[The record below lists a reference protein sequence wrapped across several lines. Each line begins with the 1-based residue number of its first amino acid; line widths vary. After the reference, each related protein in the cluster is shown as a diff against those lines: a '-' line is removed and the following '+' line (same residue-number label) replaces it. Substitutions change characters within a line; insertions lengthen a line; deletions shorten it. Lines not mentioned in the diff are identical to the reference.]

1 MAFFELNGWP
11 LFIITVILAFLALA
25 FTVVVL
31 PRQRRPGILKY
42 VMQFVCVA
50 LVSLLV
56 LVGIF
61 LKMNMDNQWYSSWG
75 DLLSD
80 GGGQVAVT
88 DVGATAAAAKPIKD
102 LPHRAFNAMQTNPTQ
117 NAFFG
122 SQMDPNNTSG
132 QWVNLKIHGPQSGIT
147 QEATV
152 WLPPSYMT
160 QPQRAYPVITA
171 FTGFPGDVKTYTKAM
186 DIAQHIRS
194 RVNSGAMREA
204 IVVIPNVYPGNND
217 TECVD
222 SNNGQWESYVSKDV
236 VSWIRGNLRV
246 STDREAWSTVG
257 YSAGGW
263 CSSMFAVRHPDVWA
277 SSVNLAGY
285 FAPTYSKGQQWK
297 TTDPRSY
304 DLASVVARDKPDVEI
319 WFFSGGEDTISV
331 DAVRKF
337 AASVSPPTTLV
348 SNISQSGGHRVA
360 LWEAQLDPSLEW
372 LGRTSPAFAPVGS

>member
-42 VMQFVCVA
+42 VMQFVGVA

-75 DLLSD
+75 DLLSG

-132 QWVNLKIHGPQSGIT
+132 QW
-147 QEATV
+147 
-152 WLPPSYMT
+152 
-160 QPQRAYPVITA
+160 
-171 FTGFPGDVKTYTKAM
+171 
-186 DIAQHIRS
+186 
-194 RVNSGAMREA
+194 
-204 IVVIPNVYPGNND
+204 
-217 TECVD
+217 
-222 SNNGQWESYVSKDV
+222 
-236 VSWIRGNLRV
+236 
-246 STDREAWSTVG
+246 
-257 YSAGGW
+257 
-263 CSSMFAVRHPDVWA
+263 
-277 SSVNLAGY
+277 
-285 FAPTYSKGQQWK
+285 
-297 TTDPRSY
+297 
-304 DLASVVARDKPDVEI
+304 
-319 WFFSGGEDTISV
+319 
-331 DAVRKF
+331 
-337 AASVSPPTTLV
+337 
-348 SNISQSGGHRVA
+348 
-360 LWEAQLDPSLEW
+360 
-372 LGRTSPAFAPVGS
+372 